1 MRAWLLLPAA
11 LLLAPAAM
19 AQTSGSQTT
28 VETAGGQTMAQLL
41 TAGYEIRTSVL
52 NGTQMV
58 VFMQKDKS
66 AYACEFVSV
75 TRSRCAEIK

>member
-1 MRAWLLLPAA
+1 
-11 LLLAPAAM
+11 M
-19 AQTSGSQTT
+19 AQSSSAQTT
-28 VETAGGQTMAQLL
+28 VETTGGQTMAQLL

-52 NGTQMV
+52 NGTQIV

-75 TRSRCAEIK
+75 TRSRCVEIK

>member
-41 TAGYEIRTSVL
+41 TAGYEIKTSVL
-52 NGTQMV
+52 NGTQIV

>member
-1 MRAWLLLPAA
+1 MRAWFLLPVA
-11 LLLAPAAM
+11 LLVASAAM

-28 VETAGGQTMAQLL
+28 VETSGGQTMAQLL
-41 TAGYEIRTSVL
+41 TGGYEIRTSVL